1 MLTRSNSLVVSG
13 AILVV
18 YVLFTNYASAPP
30 NGSTNAPFNGFCTD
44 CHSSSS
50 ALNGTVSI
58 SGLPQEVVPG
68 QLYQVRLRVKSTTGV
83 PVLGGFEAVS
93 VYTSTNL
100 NAGDF
105 ISTSADVGT
114 STSTGRE
121 YIGHRGAK
129 QFQSD
134 SVTWTFNWQAPLNPG
149 SNSITIYYA
158 ANITNGN
165 NRDNGDHPVSGS
177 AVFSITPLL
186 QPLTAGIQNQTD
198 VSCKGGSNGSVSL
211 VASGGNPPYSYQW
224 SNGNSSSN
232 MENLSAGDYQATVT
246 DNDGSMITIPV
257 VITEPEALQSTISIS
272 NPTCVNATDGSA
284 TLLVSGGTPPYI
296 YKWSTGSTTPTIN
309 NLHPGTYGLTITD
322 ANNCLTTSAIVLT
335 DQDTIPPT
343 LMVHDLT
350 VYPGPEGNTTFSVN
364 DVVSSVMDNCSLDSL
379 WADIPT
385 PLSCAQEPV
394 SVTVNAIDDAG
405 NSSQKTVQ
413 LTIVDT
419 SAPVLV
425 CPESIETDNPE
436 VQYDAP
442 VASDNCQLDIVAHI
456 SGLASGSLFPEGT
469 SSISYIAAD
478 TAGNTSRCSFTIT
491 VHGNTSARK
500 DASIAGIRIYQ
511 NPFEH
516 NLKIELP
523 TNNVQDIQLVL
534 YDLQSRVVNLFQV
547 KDLVGPVIE
556 WNDLT
561 FPEGIYVLDVR
572 IDGIHHLSKVIKL
585 K

>member
-18 YVLFTNYASAPP
+18 YVLFTNYAAAPP

-58 SGLPQEVVPG
+58 SGLPQEVAPG

-134 SVTWTFNWQAPLNPG
+134 SVTWTFNWQAPPNPG

-257 VITEPEALQSTISIS
+257 VITEPEALQSTISIT
-272 NPTCVNATDGSA
+272 NPSCVNATDGSA

-350 VYPGPEGNTTFSVN
+350 VYPGPEGNSTFSVN

-379 WADIPT
+379 WVDIPT

-436 VQYDAP
+436 VQYNAP
-442 VASDNCQLDIVAHI
+442 VASDNCELDIVAHI

-478 TAGNTSRCSFTIT
+478 AAGNTSRCSFTIT

-500 DASIAGIRIYQ
+500 DASIAGIKIYP

-561 FPEGIYVLDVR
+561 FPEGTYVLDVR